1 MVLTVD
7 FTLAGQKLQGLNGG
21 PDFLFN
27 EAISFVIDCEDQAE
41 VDGLWDALIADGGQP
56 GPCGWLK
63 DRFGLSWQIMPRQ
76 LNEMLKDPDEGR
88 ASRAMEA
95 MLKIGKIE
103 VDGLRRAADAEPV
116 FGEARG

>member
-1 MVLTVD
+1 V
-7 FTLAGQKLQGLNGG
+7 LQGLNGG

-41 VDGLWDALIADGGQP
+41 VDGLWDALIADGGEP

-76 LNEMLKDPDEGR
+76 LNEMLKDGRPAQRGEGPEHGR
-88 ASRAMEA
+88 H
-95 MLKIGKIE
+95 G
-103 VDGLRRAADAEPV
+103 GQ
-116 FGEARG
+116 